1 MIYQNNFLSININRF
16 KIISKIISITIS
28 IENNMISIYYR
39 KQLNK

>member
-16 KIISKIISITIS
+16 KIISQTISKIIS
-28 IENNMISIYYR
+28 IENNIISIYYR

>member
-16 KIISKIISITIS
+16 RIISKIISITIS
-28 IENNMISIYYR
+28 IENNIISIYYR

>member
-16 KIISKIISITIS
+16 KIVSITIS
-28 IENNMISIYYR
+28 IENNIISIYYR

>member
-16 KIISKIISITIS
+16 KIISKTISKIIS
-28 IENNMISIYYR
+28 IENNIISIYYI